1 MRPAPI
7 SAAGCSGKAPIIAA
21 ARSARPRGRN
31 AACPSGS
38 GFFDAQLVVARLEE
52 AGRTLLAL
60 PPGGYSTGLRTNT
73 AALVRHM
80 IEAGEGEPVPARL
93 HPPTPSAAVI
103 TRMDEAL
110 GWIPLIPRDRSVLRR
125 IVGARALVNPM
136 TDRHLYSWRRL
147 GTMIG
152 ADHKAVQRW
161 HAQAVDMIV
170 AALNA
175 AAIAVK
181 QPASG

>member
-1 MRPAPI
+1 MN
-7 SAAGCSGKAPIIAA
+7 AA
-21 ARSARPRGRN
+21 ARMPAALAPRISPARQRGTS
-31 AACPSGS
+31 CPSACGI
-38 GFFDAQLVVARLEE
+38 FDARLVVARLEE

-73 AALVRHM
+73 ATLVRRM
-80 IEAGEGEPVPARL
+80 IEAGEGDATPGRL
-93 HPPTPSAAVI
+93 HPPVPSAAGI

-110 GWIPLIPRDRSVLRR
+110 GWITLIPLDRSVIRR

-136 TDRHLYSWRRL
+136 TERYLYTWRRL
-147 GTMIG
+147 GTMLG

-161 HAQAVDMIV
+161 HTQGVEMIV

-175 AAIAVK
+175 RA
-181 QPASG
+181 